1 MKKTI
6 FIILALILLILPAI
20 SADFF
25 TCFTKGDEVNFC
37 NSNTQDRVCESTSC
51 KYCMK
56 KYNSEEDCY
65 IQGSFNACNSEAPDS
80 SCETS
85 VDNSEALQVEDSEKD
100 NDNDKTNDKKPL
112 TTTQKSNSPTGNS
125 IISPISVSSDNSSN
139 SLIISFLGIL
149 TFLEILALIGLF
161 YYSQYFQ
168 KTNQETQKKD
178 SSKIKE
184 SLK

>member
-85 VDNSEALQVEDSEKD
+85 VDNSEALQVEDSEKE
-100 NDNDKTNDKKPL
+100 
-112 TTTQKSNSPTGNS
+112 
-125 IISPISVSSDNSSN
+125 SVSSDNSSN